1 MSFANLEHIALAS
14 PAEIYAVQNQL
25 FHKHLRYCAQSSP
38 FYRHLLNSRGI
49 DIEQMDLCHIGQ
61 LPLTSKEDLEN
72 YNDQFLAVPAERIVD
87 IVQSSGTTGRPT
99 RIMYTERDL
108 QRLAYNEKQSFSAT
122 GLAQGDVVLLTCTM
136 DRCFIAGLA
145 YFLGL
150 RELGAATIRNGHGT
164 LEGHRDVI
172 ARMKPTAIVGVP
184 SFIRKLGLYLKEN
197 GDDPRATLVRRIICI
212 GEPLR
217 DRGLAPLPVAR
228 DLMDLWNAQVF
239 STYASS
245 ETISTCCECEAGNGG
260 HILPKLAVTEILDD
274 AGNVVS
280 DGEIGEVVVTP
291 LQIEGMPLLRFRTG
305 DISFLRQG
313 KCSCGRLSPR
323 LGPILGRRKQ
333 MLKLK
338 GTTIYPEAIALA
350 LEEFGKVQEFFVEVK
365 CADVLSDQVTVYVC
379 AKDQKLT
386 AVQVGDFLSAR
397 LRARPEVVIAS
408 EAMIRERVFSPQY
421 RKPMRFFDRR
431 KA

>member
-1 MSFANLEHIALAS
+1 MIFGEFTQISFAPLTDIH
-14 PAEIYAVQNQL
+14 AVQNRL
-25 FHKHLRYCAQSSP
+25 FQQHLRYCTEASP
-38 FYRHLLNSRGI
+38 FYRQMFRDHGI
-49 DIEQMDLCHIGQ
+49 DVGRIELTGIGQ
-61 LPLTSKEDLEN
+61 LPLTTKEDLEKF
-72 YNDQFLAVPAERIVD
+72 NDHFLAVPSHRVVD

-99 RIMYTERDL
+99 RIMYTDRDL
-108 QRLAYNEKQSFSAT
+108 ERLAYNEKQSFAAT
-122 GLAQGDVVLLTCTM
+122 GLTNQDVVLLTCTM

-150 RELGAATIRNGHGT
+150 RALGAATIRNGHGT

-172 ARMKPTAIVGVP
+172 GRMKPTAIVGVP
-184 SFIRKLGLYLKEN
+184 SFIRKLGIYLKEH
-197 GDDPRATLVRRIICI
+197 GEDPRATLVRRIICI

-217 DRGLAPLPVAR
+217 DRHLAPLPVAN
-228 DLMDLWNAQVF
+228 DLTDLWNAQVF

-260 HILPKLAVTEILDD
+260 HILPDLAVTEILDD
-274 AGNVVS
+274 AGNPLS
-280 DGEIGEVVVTP
+280 DGEMGEVVVTP

-305 DISFLRQG
+305 DLSFLRRE
-313 KCSCGRLSPR
+313 KCACGRNTPR

-333 MLKLK
+333 MIKLK
-338 GTTIYPEAIALA
+338 GTTFYPEAIALA

-365 CADVLSDQVTVYVC
+365 CADVLSDHVAVHVC
-379 AKDQKLT
+379 TRDHELT
-386 AVQVGDFLSAR
+386 AGQVSDFLSAH
-397 LRARPEVVIAS
+397 LRARPEVIIES
-408 EAMIRERVFSPQY
+408 EAIIRERVFSPQY